1 MLLGFTPYVAMSSYS
16 LIVLPRS
23 LTCEIGKQQ
32 ENEEKDRE
40 VSLKVGVF
48 GRGARGWIEQFDN
61 YPFYP

>member
-1 MLLGFTPYVAMSSYS
+1 M
-16 LIVLPRS
+16 VLPRS

-61 YPFYP
+61 YPFNP